1 MGFSVKELTYKN
13 KYILYLTEQ
22 ELAGPWFSFKLIGK
36 QIGSI
41 PVILKNIEPTP
52 IYKLVNTRTGTF
64 IDRITLDFDIKEYLK
79 NLMKKNKI
87 IKQEFTAENS
97 LIRLYVDVFNKP
109 KVPYINTYFTLKNIS
124 DYNLT
129 DFSMYFVFDF
139 DINGLDGYDNDLSGY
154 DENNDIIYQYDKTG
168 LHAGF
173 SPISR
178 STFYETCPTKQFAIT
193 NEHLDLSNKI
203 HEGTGEILSALQIK
217 FKTLEPEH
225 SFQTALVL
233 SGGLSKEELFENI
246 VVGKTNAIRFLSQV
260 NRSIK
265 SEQRNKQE
273 QAFIKINQQESVDC
287 N

>member
-1 MGFSVKELTYKN
+1 
-13 KYILYLTEQ
+13 
-22 ELAGPWFSFKLIGK
+22 
-36 QIGSI
+36 
-41 PVILKNIEPTP
+41 
-52 IYKLVNTRTGTF
+52 
-64 IDRITLDFDIKEYLK
+64 
-79 NLMKKNKI
+79 
-87 IKQEFTAENS
+87 
-97 LIRLYVDVFNKP
+97 
-109 KVPYINTYFTLKNIS
+109 
-124 DYNLT
+124 
-129 DFSMYFVFDF
+129 MYFVFDF

-154 DENNDIIYQYDKTG
+154 DEDNDIIYQYDKSG

-178 STFYETCPTKQFAIT
+178 STFHETCLTKQFAIT

-203 HEGTGEILSALQIK
+203 FDGTGEILSALQIK

-246 VVGKTNAIRFLSQV
+246 VVGKTNAMKFLSQV

-265 SEQRNKQE
+265 SEQRNIQE
-273 QAFIKINQQESVDC
+273 QAFIKINQQQSVDC